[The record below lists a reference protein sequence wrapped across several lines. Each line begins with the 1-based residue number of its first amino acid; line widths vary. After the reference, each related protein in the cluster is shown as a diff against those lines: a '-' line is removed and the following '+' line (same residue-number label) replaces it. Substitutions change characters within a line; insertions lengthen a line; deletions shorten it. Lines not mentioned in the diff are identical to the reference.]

1 MSKGLGITLANE
13 CGSEFGRGSEF
24 EGPLCRLRAG
34 LDVSNTPR
42 VDTYQRTVSEHQ
54 NQNEG
59 FRTSMD
65 KVHTIHSVQTRQ
77 YLAQDTFPMASL
89 AVEKMRFSQKPP
101 ASPSSTTYLSTSRTC
116 SLTRPAITRWLLDF
130 HNKVYESSEF
140 MKRLVYYPRSQRFFQ

>member
-1 MSKGLGITLANE
+1 MSKGLGITLVNE

-59 FRTSMD
+59 FCTSMD
-65 KVHTIHSVQTRQ
+65 KVHTIHSVQTGQ

-116 SLTRPAITRWLLDF
+116 SLTRPAITRWPSRRSRDTTTE
-130 HNKVYESSEF
+130 HGRNEEEN
-140 MKRLVYYPRSQRFFQ
+140 RLEDG